1 MQVSWASASDRD
13 IFAHDIYTIQPLATA
28 RQCSAARIH
37 TKYSTEIYFV
47 FIKNV

>member
-28 RQCSAARIH
+28 RQCSAARIQNILP
-37 TKYSTEIYFV
+37 KYILSS
-47 FIKNV
+47 